1 MEGKM
6 PTRTIQLKY
15 PPSLLRRPIIN
26 QVILDFEVS
35 INIMQAQ
42 ITSEEGW
49 LEIQISGEGREVA
62 RAMAWLE
69 EIGIQV
75 DEK

>member
-1 MEGKM
+1 MS
-6 PTRTIQLKY
+6 TRTIKLKY
-15 PPSLLRRPIIN
+15 PHSLLRRPIIN

-35 INIMQAQ
+35 VNIIQAQ
-42 ITSEEGW
+42 ISSEEGW
-49 LEIQISGEGREVA
+49 MEIQISGEGREIA

-75 DEK
+75 DES